1 MLVDDDSPT
10 QQRQRRLG
18 QLEDD
23 GGGLTILPPPSDNHI
38 MAAAAVATPQHCSS
52 SQAAPEGACLGAHA
66 VTQKQRNL
74 LELYS
79 ALTHTPMPDVGS
91 MGYTDA
97 QAWNRARYSEY
108 LAMIR

>member
-18 QLEDD
+18 LLEDD
-23 GGGLTILPPPSDNHI
+23 GGGLTILPPPSDNH
-38 MAAAAVATPQHCSS
+38 MAATAVATPQHCSS